1 MSAPAP
7 ELTWR
12 LLLAVFIGT
21 ALGSLLRWGAGEL
34 LLLSGIDGAALA
46 ATTAVNLLGSF
57 CLGALL
63 ETLTRRQP
71 HTPAARLRL
80 LQRGLGTGLLGGFTT
95 YSAFALGTTAPAL
108 SALLGGRLAT
118 VPEAAVSFGWA
129 LTGVFVTI
137 VGGVAAAAC
146 GIGLAARLSGRHR

>member
-12 LLLAVFIGT
+12 LLVAVFIGT
-21 ALGSLLRWGAGEL
+21 ALGSLMRWGAGEL
-34 LLLSGIDGAALA
+34 LLLSGIGGAALA

-63 ETLTRRQP
+63 EILKRRHAQ
-71 HTPAARLRL
+71 TPAARLRL

-95 YSAFALGTTAPAL
+95 YSAFAFATMAPAL
-108 SALLGGRLAT
+108 AALLGGQLAT
-118 VPEAAVSFGWA
+118 VPEAAVSLSWA
-129 LTGVFVTI
+129 LSGVLVTI
-137 VGGVAAAAC
+137 VGGAAAAAC
-146 GIGLAARLSGRHR
+146 GIGLAARLSGGRR

>member
-7 ELTWR
+7 ELTGR

-34 LLLSGIDGAALA
+34 LLLSGIGGAAL

-63 ETLTRRQP
+63 ETLARRQP
-71 HTPAARLRL
+71 RTPAARLRL

-95 YSAFALGTTAPAL
+95 YSAFAFATMVPAL
-108 SALLGGRLAT
+108 AALLGGGLAT
-118 VPEAAVSFGWA
+118 VPEAAVSLGWG
-129 LTGVFVTI
+129 LTGVLVTI
-137 VGGVAAAAC
+137 VGGAAAAAC
-146 GIGLAARLSGRHR
+146 GICLAARLSGGRR

>member
-7 ELTWR
+7 ELTGR

-34 LLLSGIDGAALA
+34 LLLSGIGGAALA

-63 ETLTRRQP
+63 ETLARRQP

-95 YSAFALGTTAPAL
+95 YSAFAFATMVPAL
-108 SALLGGRLAT
+108 AALLGGGLAT
-118 VPEAAVSFGWA
+118 VPEAAVSLGWG
-129 LTGVFVTI
+129 LTGVLVTI
-137 VGGVAAAAC
+137 VGGAAAAAC
-146 GIGLAARLSGRHR
+146 GICLAVRLSEGRR

>member
-7 ELTWR
+7 ELTRR

-21 ALGSLLRWGAGEL
+21 A
-34 LLLSGIDGAALA
+34 
-46 ATTAVNLLGSF
+46 LGSF

-80 LQRGLGTGLLGGFTT
+80 VQRGLGTG
-95 YSAFALGTTAPAL
+95 
-108 SALLGGRLAT
+108 LLGGRLAT

-129 LTGVFVTI
+129 LTGVLVTI

-146 GIGLAARLSGRHR
+146 GIGLAARLSRRHR

>member
-21 ALGSLLRWGAGEL
+21 ALGSLLRWGASEL
-34 LLLSGIDGAALA
+34 LLLSGIGGAAL

>member
-1 MSAPAP
+1 VSAPAP
-7 ELTWR
+7 ELTGR

-34 LLLSGIDGAALA
+34 LLLSGIGGAALA

-63 ETLTRRQP
+63 ETLARRQP
-71 HTPAARLRL
+71 HIPAARLRL

-95 YSAFALGTTAPAL
+95 YSAFAFATMVPAL
-108 SALLGGRLAT
+108 AALLGGGLAT
-118 VPEAAVSFGWA
+118 FPEAAVSLGWG
-129 LTGVFVTI
+129 LTGVLVTI
-137 VGGVAAAAC
+137 VGGVGAAAC
-146 GIGLAARLSGRHR
+146 GICLAARLSGGRR